1 MRIAGSGE
9 GRSRSPWSRNRL
21 GIDSDGL
28 NEEGKP
34 HDPFGWR
41 GKFSLESQ
49 VSTVSIGRN
58 RNLACE
64 QAAAEFI
71 AYRDD
76 HDWYASDRL
85 CHQLAS
91 GTGGCWE
98 PTDDGFRK
106 DGTQPN
112 QPPGDPGGGPGPT
125 HHFFLRFS
133 GFFTGTK

>member
-9 GRSRSPWSRNRL
+9 ARSPWSRNRL
-21 GIDSDGL
+21 GIDYDGL

-34 HDPFGWR
+34 HDPFSGR

-64 QAAAEFI
+64 QVAGEFI

-76 HDWYASDRL
+76 HDWYASDR
-85 CHQLAS
+85 
-91 GTGGCWE
+91 
-98 PTDDGFRK
+98 
-106 DGTQPN
+106 
-112 QPPGDPGGGPGPT
+112 
-125 HHFFLRFS
+125 
-133 GFFTGTK
+133 